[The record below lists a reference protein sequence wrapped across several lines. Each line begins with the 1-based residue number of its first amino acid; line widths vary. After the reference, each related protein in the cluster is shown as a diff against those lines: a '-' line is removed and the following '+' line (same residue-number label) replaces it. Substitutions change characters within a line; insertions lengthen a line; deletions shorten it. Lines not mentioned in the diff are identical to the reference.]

1 MSCSSSVDRA
11 TRRVTPTRKPIAPV
25 YCSWIG
31 RERRSSPLQSPKGA
45 EEAAGIENKKKGG
58 GEGGVRGEGYGWLE
72 LFYGVEYFRN
82 NFLNTLASSSH
93 EIKTSFRL
101 MRRNLNHKHCAVIA
115 T

>member
-1 MSCSSSVDRA
+1 M
-11 TRRVTPTRKPIAPV
+11 
-25 YCSWIG
+25 
-31 RERRSSPLQSPKGA
+31 RSSPPQSPKGA
-45 EEAAGIENKKKGG
+45 EEAAGIEKRKGG
-58 GEGGVRGEGYGWLE
+58 VGVRGEGYGWLE

-82 NFLNTLASSSH
+82 NFLNTLASSSD